1 MGQPEGHDR
10 AEESVVT
17 APAAGVRKRSIDIAG
32 HRTSVSLEEPFWDA
46 LKAIAAAEGVSLRA
60 LIVRVD
66 ADRGDT
72 ADGNLSSA
80 LRLYALAHLRRRA
93 GL

>member
-1 MGQPEGHDR
+1 M
-10 AEESVVT
+10 T
-17 APAAGVRKRSIDIAG
+17 AGAASSIRKRSIEIAG

-46 LKAIAAAEGVSLRA
+46 LKAIAVAEGASLRA

-66 ADRGDT
+66 ADRSHAPG
-72 ADGNLSSA
+72 GNLSSA
-80 LRLYALAHLRRRA
+80 LRLYALTYLRARA